1 MSEIPPPPPPPAAK
15 GSAWSP
21 PSPVPFPPPPPQS
34 NRGGSWT
41 PPSPNVAMPQAPR
54 SQVPRQPMSRNTRLA
69 LVGVAAAAV
78 IGALGCWAYNYMNR
92 APGKAAVRQ
101 ALDARLK
108 QPGQQLVNVSTKI
121 VTVTTSPNHAA
132 VLAFTATAESTEAH
146 YVPVPVDQYLRQQSV
161 DLQVYRKIS
170 NILNGRGGA
179 RIRELA
185 GITDPP
191 QDIHTVTLLKQT
203 VASGERNTYTGKIR
217 AVRQSGQWQLVVIE
231 GPFAE
236 KATPAGRLLADYG
249 NNALALD
256 VPDQAQ
262 KVANLI
268 SAATDTLQKLQQAQ
282 QQYRAEGS
290 TPVQVPVST
299 AATTAGSISGT
310 WSECE
315 GQHCGQWVWNDQAQE
330 FDAVWTGGAKGTIK
344 VKQNDGSRVV
354 LSRVDQDGV
363 SAGLTANYE
372 GTITG
377 NTIEG
382 TVTWYWQIFDGGQAH
397 GTWKATIQR

>member
-1 MSEIPPPPPPPAAK
+1 
-15 GSAWSP
+15 
-21 PSPVPFPPPPPQS
+21 
-34 NRGGSWT
+34 
-41 PPSPNVAMPQAPR
+41 
-54 SQVPRQPMSRNTRLA
+54 MSRNTKVT

-78 IGALGCWAYNYMNR
+78 IGALGYWAYNYMNR
-92 APGKAAVRQ
+92 APSKAAVRQ
-101 ALDARLK
+101 AMEARLK
-108 QPGQQLVNVSTKI
+108 QPGQQLVDVSTKI
-121 VTVTTSPNHAA
+121 VTVTTSPNHVA
-132 VLAFTATAESTEAH
+132 VLTFTATAELTEAH
-146 YVPVPVDQYLRQQSV
+146 YVPVSVDQYLRQQGV

-170 NILNGRGGA
+170 NILNGKGGA

-203 VASGERNTYTGKIR
+203 VASGQRNTYTGKIR

-231 GPFAE
+231 GPYAE
-236 KATPAGRLLADYG
+236 KAAPAGRLLADYG

-268 SAATDTLQKLQQAQ
+268 SSATDTLQRLQQAQ

-290 TPVQVPVST
+290 PAQVPVS
-299 AATTAGSISGT
+299 TTAGSISGI

-315 GQHCGQWVWNDQAQE
+315 GQHCGQWVWNEQAQQ

-344 VKQNDGSRVV
+344 VKQNDGSKVV

-382 TVTWYWQIFDGGQAH
+382 TVTWHWQIFDGGQAQ